1 MHCIGPILEALRAE
15 VLAYADE
22 RRKNG
27 TLEFQDLL
35 ILARDVLASQPGVRA
50 QLSER
55 YNRILVDEFQD
66 TDPVQIEIAT
76 LLASSGAVC
85 AWDLADVAPG
95 RLFFVGDPKQSIY
108 RFRGADID
116 LYRRAAA
123 RFGERSPQLTVNFRS
138 TPSILQWVN
147 DVFGTVFRLDSEQ
160 VDYVDLAP
168 SPRPAGREVAV
179 RFFGHAHKDTDRWK
193 PTARR
198 VRLDEAPDIA
208 AAIHAI
214 KNDRWKV
221 RDTSGRLRPARYND
235 ITILLPAR
243 TTLPGIEQ
251 ALEEADIPFRV
262 ESQSLLYA
270 TQEVRDLTAVLGAID
285 DPTDEVAVVAAL
297 RSPAFACSDRMLER
311 FANAGGRWDYRRPLP
326 EGIDVHDPVVEAL
339 ARLRRL
345 HDQRWF
351 LTVSAMVET
360 VARECRLFEVAVAH
374 RRPRETWQRL
384 RFVQERGRAFMEAGG
399 TTLRQFVA
407 WLRRQAE
414 TDARVVE
421 SVVPEPDDDA
431 VRIMTVH
438 AAKGLEFP
446 IVLLAGLNT
455 EPFKR
460 HPAVIWDESGK
471 PQVRVGNKDAGFES
485 PGYEAAR
492 GREQNMDRLEKDRL
506 LYVAATRARDHLVLS
521 LHHKETTPGSE
532 NESQAQRLFR
542 LCTQLEM
549 TPWKPVL
556 SSQPRFPELKPTDPG
571 RHARAA
577 RHLARRAPNRH
588 RESSP
593 RSDLRRHR
601 PEEGRAG

>member
-1 MHCIGPILEALRAE
+1 MSGLAGHWRGPTKDQVYGAIQAADDARSTVLHDLRMHCIGPILEALRAE

-22 RRKNG
+22 RRING
-27 TLEFQDLL
+27 TLEFHDLL

-221 RDTSGRLRPARYND
+221 RDASGRLRPARYND

-285 DPTDEVAVVAAL
+285 DPPT
-297 RSPAFACSDRMLER
+297 
-311 FANAGGRWDYRRPLP
+311 RWRLWRPS
-326 EGIDVHDPVVEAL
+326 
-339 ARLRRL
+339 ARLRSR
-345 HDQRWF
+345 
-351 LTVSAMVET
+351 
-360 VARECRLFEVAVAH
+360 
-374 RRPRETWQRL
+374 
-384 RFVQERGRAFMEAGG
+384 
-399 TTLRQFVA
+399 
-407 WLRRQAE
+407 
-414 TDARVVE
+414 
-421 SVVPEPDDDA
+421 
-431 VRIMTVH
+431 
-438 AAKGLEFP
+438 
-446 IVLLAGLNT
+446 
-455 EPFKR
+455 
-460 HPAVIWDESGK
+460 
-471 PQVRVGNKDAGFES
+471 
-485 PGYEAAR
+485 
-492 GREQNMDRLEKDRL
+492 
-506 LYVAATRARDHLVLS
+506 AATGCSSASPTPAGVGTIVGRCPRASMSTIPSSRRS
-521 LHHKETTPGSE
+521 RACAASTISAGS
-532 NESQAQRLFR
+532 
-542 LCTQLEM
+542 
-549 TPWKPVL
+549 
-556 SSQPRFPELKPTDPG
+556 
-571 RHARAA
+571 
-577 RHLARRAPNRH
+577 
-588 RESSP
+588 
-593 RSDLRRHR
+593 
-601 PEEGRAG
+601 